1 MLDQKILR
9 SKDIAQKLNVS
20 RSQAYNIM
28 RLPDFTRIQLS
39 VKNWGIYESD
49 LQAYLTRLNGAG

>member
-49 LQAYLTRLNGAG
+49 LQAYLTRLNGG

>member
-28 RLPDFTRIQLS
+28 RLSDFTRIQLS
-39 VKNWGIYESD
+39 VKNWGIYESE
-49 LQAYLTRLNGAG
+49 LQAYLTRLNGG